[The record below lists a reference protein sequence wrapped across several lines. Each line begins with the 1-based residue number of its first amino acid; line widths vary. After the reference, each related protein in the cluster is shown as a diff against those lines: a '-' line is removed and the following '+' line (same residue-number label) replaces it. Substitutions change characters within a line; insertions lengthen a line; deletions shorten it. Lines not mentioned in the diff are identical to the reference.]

1 MTFSAHWK
9 TLDFEKVRQG
19 ILAADTQDVR
29 RALAKAGNVRLELND
44 LGALLSPAA
53 EPLIEQM
60 AQLSE
65 ALTRRR
71 FGRTIQLYA
80 PLYLSNACANICT
93 YCGFSAG
100 NKLRR
105 KTLNG
110 VEIAREAAVLRSMGF
125 DHVLLVT
132 GETSHSGP
140 DYLEAAL
147 RQLRPHFAN
156 LSLEVMPLDTED
168 YARLARAGASAV
180 LVYQETYDKEAYA
193 RHHTFGQK
201 RDMAYRLDTPDRLGR
216 AGLHKIGLGA
226 LYGLSDWRA
235 ESWFVG
241 AHLRHLENLYWK
253 TKYSISF
260 PRLRPHAGGPFEPT
274 PFNEHNLVQAAC
286 AFRLLS
292 PEAEL
297 ALSTR
302 ESVHFRNHAFPLAF
316 THLSA
321 GSKTNPGGYAEPVDE
336 PRSLEQFEP
345 HDDRSAAE
353 VAASLRARGFEP
365 VWKDWDSCFDG
376 NCVASAIASR
386 GEDKDM

>member
-1 MTFSAHWK
+1 MTFSERWRQI
-9 TLDFEKVRQG
+9 DFGAVRER
-19 ILAADTQDVR
+19 ILNTSAGDVSAALR
-29 RALAKAGNVRLELND
+29 RAGQAQLSLED

-53 EPLIEQM
+53 TPFLEEM
-60 AQLSE
+60 ARLSE

-80 PLYLSNACANICT
+80 PLYLSNACANVCT

-100 NKLRR
+100 NRIRR
-105 KTLNG
+105 KTLNA
-110 VEIAREAAVLRSMGF
+110 VEIAREAAVLRRTGF

-132 GETSHSGP
+132 GETSHAGP

-147 RQLRPHFAN
+147 TQLRPDFAN
-156 LSLEVMPLDTED
+156 LSLEVMPLETED
-168 YARLARAGASAV
+168 YARMARAGASAV

-201 RDMAYRLDTPDRLGR
+201 QDMEYRLDTPDRLGR
-216 AGLHKIGLGA
+216 AGLHKVGLGA

-235 ESWFVG
+235 DSWCVG
-241 AHLRHLENLYWK
+241 AHLRHLETLYWK

-260 PRLRPHAGGPFEPT
+260 PRLRPHAGEPFHPT
-274 PFNEHNLVQAAC
+274 PFGERDLVQAAC
-286 AFRLLS
+286 AFRLFG

-302 ESVHFRNHAFPLAF
+302 ESVRFRENAFRLGF

-321 GSKTNPGGYAEPVDE
+321 GSKTNPGGYAEPDDE
-336 PRSLEQFEP
+336 PHSLEQFEP
-345 HDDRSAAE
+345 HDERSAAE
-353 VAASLRARGFEP
+353 VAASLRGHGFEP
-365 VWKDWDSCFDG
+365 VWKDWDACFD
-376 NCVASAIASR
+376 R
-386 GEDKDM
+386 PL